1 MKRMNFN
8 RLRRGRLCAAALLM
22 GFSLLAHPAAA
33 QSPELASDTNAA
45 LQPMGLRVQFD
56 GASSPKDVSQ
66 SIRILL
72 LLTALSLAPSA
83 IIMTTSFTRILIVMG
98 FLRQAMGTQ
107 QTPPAQIL
115 TGMSLFLTIFIMAPV
130 FQKIN
135 TDAVQPYMAEQITQ
149 EEAWDKGLQPLRAF
163 MEKEV
168 GAAEVALFVEL
179 SGVDADKEKEVPM
192 TALIPAFMISELKIA
207 FQLGFL
213 IYLPFLVIDLVIASS
228 LMSLG
233 MMMLPPMMI
242 SLPIKL
248 LFFVLADGWTLLIR
262 GVVSSF

>member
-1 MKRMNFN
+1 MN
-8 RLRRGRLCAAALLM
+8 RLGRRLRCWVLIACLAGLSGSAGAA
-22 GFSLLAHPAAA
+22 F
-33 QSPELASDTNAA
+33 PELASDTNAA
-45 LQPMGLRVQFD
+45 LMPMGLKVQFD
-56 GASSPKDVSQ
+56 SATSPKEVSQ

-83 IIMTTSFTRILIVMG
+83 IIMTTSFTRILIVLG
-98 FLRQAMGTQ
+98 FLRQALGTQ
-107 QTPPAQIL
+107 QTPPAQVI
-115 TGMSLFLTIFIMAPV
+115 TGMALFLTIFVMMPIWT
-130 FQKIN
+130 KIN
-135 TDAVQPYMAEQITQ
+135 TDAIQPYIAEQITQ
-149 EEAWDKGLQPLRAF
+149 QEAWQKGIAPLRAF
-163 MEKEV
+163 MEKQV
-168 GAAEVALFVEL
+168 GASELALFVEL
-179 SGVDADKEKEVPM
+179 RGADKDKKKEVPLE
-192 TALIPAFMISELKIA
+192 ALIPAFMISELKTA

-262 GVVSSF
+262 GVVSSFSL